1 MKRGMFLVRF
11 KATDVRDHVLS
22 GHYFFDRKPL
32 IIKQWN
38 SEMDFEKDDLK
49 TVLVWVQLKL
59 NLKYWGERFA

>member
-11 KATDVRDHVLS
+11 KATDARDHVWS

-49 TVLVWVQLKL
+49 TVLVWV
-59 NLKYWGERFA
+59 